1 MSSKMSFDLEKS
13 PLDSGRSIYG
23 GGELQHLIVRRTYL
37 CVCVGGG
44 GAMGGGHLG
53 FTPQSKPR

>member
-23 GGELQHLIVRRTYL
+23 GGELQHLIVRRAYL
-37 CVCVGGG
+37 CVCGGG
-44 GAMGGGHLG
+44 GGQWEGA
-53 FTPQSKPR
+53 T